1 MAKKYYWLKLKDDFF
16 RSKEIKKLRKISG
29 GDTFTIIYLK
39 MQLLSIKKSGII
51 EFDGTE
57 EDLAEQL
64 ALELDEG
71 VEDVKLTLSF
81 MGANKLIES
90 ICDES
95 YLLSRVPELI
105 GSETD
110 AAERMRKM
118 RNNVTK
124 QLPDVTQRKE
134 KIKELEKD
142 IDIEEP
148 IVPIDYKTIVDY
160 LNTVCK
166 TSYRSSGKKTKDL
179 IQARINEGF
188 TTDDFKKVIDV
199 KAAEWLNSD
208 MSKFLRPETLFSNK
222 FEGYLNQKPETK
234 VDSKNKFTNF
244 DQRENKVPSTDQLM
258 NKWKVK

>member
-95 YLLSRVPELI
+95 YLLSKVPQLI

-124 QLPDVTQRKE
+124 QLPDVTQREE
-134 KIKELEKD
+134 KREELEKELE
-142 IDIEEP
+142 IEIEEP
-148 IVPIDYKTIVDY
+148 VVCIDYKTIVDY

-166 TSYRSSGKKTKDL
+166 TKYRSTGQKTKDL
-179 IQARINEGF
+179 IKARINDGF

-222 FEGYLNQKPETK
+222 FEGYLNQKIENK
-234 VDSKNKFTNF
+234 VDSKNKFNNF
-244 DQRENKVPSTDQLM
+244 DQRKHKDLDARFGM
-258 NKWKVK
+258 KG

>member
-16 RSKEIKKLRKISG
+16 RSKEVKKLRKVSG

-81 MGANKLIES
+81 MSANRLIES
-90 ICDES
+90 ISDES
-95 YLLSRVPELI
+95 YLLNKVPELI

-118 RNNVTK
+118 RNNVTP
-124 QLPDVTQRKE
+124 QLQDVTQRKE
-134 KIKELEKD
+134 KREEL
-142 IDIEEP
+142 DIEIEKKEKKP
-148 IVPIDYKTIVDY
+148 TQKQVFSDMLINYTNNPNLIESLENFIDMRKSIKAKMTQNALKLLLSKLDKMAADDDTKIEI
-160 LNTVCK
+160 LNQSIMNSWKGVFEVKGK
-166 TSYRSSGKKTKDL
+166 TS
-179 IQARINEGF
+179 
-188 TTDDFKKVIDV
+188 
-199 KAAEWLNSD
+199 
-208 MSKFLRPETLFSNK
+208 SNQT
-222 FEGYLNQKPETK
+222 NV
-234 VDSKNKFTNF
+234 VDTSAMERF
-244 DQRENKVPSTDQLM
+244 M
-258 NKWKVK
+258 NRGN